1 MRMRAAGGSDGVWR
15 HDLSIRRTD
24 MLRDMRLRVSGR
36 GSCAHQY
43 NAYNILQCYIEK
55 FICLSL

>member
-36 GSCAHQY
+36 GSLAHQY
-43 NAYNILQCYIEK
+43 NAMLY
-55 FICLSL
+55 